1 MSTLFDA
8 LIKIST
14 DLAETGL
21 LVMDSAMRAAQ
32 GGIESLA
39 GQRPAGPLT
48 EPPVEGP
55 RDLDSAIS
63 DLANRTARIAR
74 FTPFEIESAPRAVT
88 EFVEAARRSFSYLDW
103 KDPRNLLLPMQ
114 IPLSIGTRIT
124 APAIFSRLSP
134 MARPPWQPTRKTDG
148 CGRSSGCRRR
158 GMGGYPPEV
167 PPEH

>member
-1 MSTLFDA
+1 MPTLFDA

-14 DLAETGL
+14 GLAETGL
-21 LVMDSAMRAAQ
+21 LLMDSTMRAVQ

-48 EPPVEGP
+48 APPISGP
-55 RDLDSAIS
+55 QDLDSAIS

-114 IPLSIGTRIT
+114 IPLSIGTIIT
-124 APAIFSRLSP
+124 AMGLRGLSSLEIIGLK
-134 MARPPWQPTRKTDG
+134 RYPTFLSNTFEMFTEVQIYV
-148 CGRSSGCRRR
+148 SGDL
-158 GMGGYPPEV
+158 E
-167 PPEH
+167 

>member
-74 FTPFEIESAPRAVT
+74 FTPFEIESAPTAVT
-88 EFVEAARRSFSYLDW
+88 DSWRRPGAASL
-103 KDPRNLLLPMQ
+103 
-114 IPLSIGTRIT
+114 ISIGRTPGTCCFRCRF
-124 APAIFSRLSP
+124 PCRS
-134 MARPPWQPTRKTDG
+134 AR
-148 CGRSSGCRRR
+148 
-158 GMGGYPPEV
+158 
-167 PPEH
+167 

>member
-74 FTPFEIESAPRAVT
+74 FTPLEIESAPKAWGELVD
-88 EFVEAARRSFSYLDW
+88 AARRSFAYLDW
-103 KDPRNLLLPMQ
+103 KDPKNLLLPVQ
-114 IPLSIGTRIT
+114 IPLSIGTLFT
-124 APAIFSRLSP
+124 ALALRGLSTLELIGLERYPTFFSNAFE
-134 MARPPWQPTRKTDG
+134 MFTEVQIYV
-148 CGRSSGCRRR
+148 SGDL
-158 GMGGYPPEV
+158 E
-167 PPEH
+167 